1 MTKNEFLSVLR
12 EDLDGLVSQQII
24 NENIAYYG
32 SYFDEQMANG
42 RSEQD
47 ICTELGN
54 PSLTARTII
63 DANEDVM
70 DVGYEDEIYSED
82 GQADDQGYYQDDR
95 GYNPYGNVQVKELK
109 WYHMVLILAV
119 IVIIFGLII
128 VVGVAA
134 ITHLWPLILI
144 LLAYSMIKKYMRR

>member
-1 MTKNEFLSVLR
+1 MTKNEFLNLLR
-12 EDLDGLVSQQII
+12 EDLDGMVSQQVI
-24 NENIAYYG
+24 NENIAYYS
-32 SYFDEQMANG
+32 SYFEEEMAKG
-42 RSEQD
+42 RSEED
-47 ICTELGN
+47 IYSELGN

-63 DANEDVM
+63 DANEDPA
-70 DVGYEDEIYSED
+70 DVTYEEVYTED

-134 ITHLWPLILI
+134 ITYLWPLILG
-144 LLAYSMIKKYMRR
+144 LLIYSMIKRNLRR

>member
-32 SYFDEQMANG
+32 SYFDEQMASG

-63 DANEDVM
+63 DANEDVI
-70 DVGYEDEIYSED
+70 DAGYEEEIYSED
-82 GQADDQGYYQDDR
+82 GQGDDQGYYQDDR

-119 IVIIFGLII
+119 IVVIFGLII

-134 ITHLWPLILI
+134 ITYLWPLLLVLLI
-144 LLAYSMIKKYMRR
+144 YSMIKRSMRR